1 MNCDSV
7 PATDTV
13 AKASVRANGNGR
25 ACTRATVLDTVDDVT
40 VRSGGEARL
49 ESRTPTLVGVVDD
62 HESRLSPPES
72 DKLGRGRDPV
82 GDIRGLNSVPETD
95 HSGDGGPAM
104 LAIPAVSSAIAGTGA
119 VVSVG
124 STRIS
129 VGEQIAGENGRRAKG
144 MGQDPHMSKCVH
156 VVCGVDRQGVPI
168 AFGIMVDNE
177 GVGRT
182 AVAGRIPIG
191 FWAAKGSDTPA
202 LEGGLEGKSVLEG
215 LGLAKP
221 RVFARSDSGPATVIN
236 LWCARFSQLAGYG
249 SQGERSY
256 LLSDI
261 GGLPGQAVQDRL
273 KVVDGNV

>member
-1 MNCDSV
+1 MENNGSSIKSQSLKFGVDVNWDSI
-7 PATDTV
+7 PATDIV
-13 AKASVRANGNGR
+13 AKASVRANGNGQ
-25 ACTRATVLDTVDDVT
+25 ACARATVLDTVDDIT
-40 VRSGGEARL
+40 VRSGGKARL
-49 ESRTPTLVGVVDD
+49 ESRTPAQAGVADD

-72 DKLGRGRDPV
+72 
-82 GDIRGLNSVPETD
+82 
-95 HSGDGGPAM
+95 DGGPAM
-104 LAIPAVSSAIAGTGA
+104 LAIPAVSSAIAGAGA

-129 VGEQIAGENGRRAKG
+129 VGEQIAGENGRRTKG
-144 MGQDPHMSKCVH
+144 MDQDPHMSKCVH
-156 VVCGVDRQGVPI
+156 VCGFDRQGVPV
-168 AFGIMVDNE
+168 AFGIMVYNE

-221 RVFARSDSGPATVIN
+221 RVFARSNSDPATVIN
-236 LWCARFSQLAGYG
+236 LWCTLQSVGGLRSQR
-249 SQGERSY
+249 ERSY

-261 GGLPGQAVQDRL
+261 GGLPGQAAQDCL